1 MIKILKKFLFI
12 LISIFFIF
20 ESSTLSNINSEI
32 VVKINNEIITNIDVE
47 KEKKFLIFL
56 NPKLKNL
63 SNTRIN
69 EISKKSLINRTIK
82 KIELEKY
89 FDLKVE
95 KLGEVYVKNFISNS
109 SFSNLEVLKNELK
122 NSNID
127 YNFFEDNFKIDNLWR
142 EFIYNKF
149 KSRVKLNIQELKK
162 KTNNITN
169 EIEELN
175 LSEILFDAKNEQEL
189 VELKD
194 KIFKEINK
202 SGFEVAASI
211 YSKSDSKSF
220 GGKLGWIR
228 SSQMSKY
235 IYSFIKD
242 IRDISEPIKTNNGYL
257 IIKINEKRKIFEKIN
272 KEVELKKLV
281 KSETEKEINK
291 QGYIFFNKIKKRI
304 FISEK

>member
-162 KTNNITN
+162 K
-169 EIEELN
+169 
-175 LSEILFDAKNEQEL
+175 
-189 VELKD
+189 
-194 KIFKEINK
+194 
-202 SGFEVAASI
+202 
-211 YSKSDSKSF
+211 
-220 GGKLGWIR
+220 
-228 SSQMSKY
+228 
-235 IYSFIKD
+235 
-242 IRDISEPIKTNNGYL
+242 
-257 IIKINEKRKIFEKIN
+257 
-272 KEVELKKLV
+272 
-281 KSETEKEINK
+281 NK
-291 QGYIFFNKIKKRI
+291 QHNK
-304 FISEK
+304 